1 MNLPSGWGKA
11 TIFDLIAADG
21 ILWTASGLRP
31 KINMPRAKYALFNS
45 QI

>member
-11 TIFDLIAADG
+11 TILDLIAADG
-21 ILWTASGLRP
+21 IFVDGEWVET
-31 KINMPRAKYALFNS
+31 KDHMPRAKYALFNS